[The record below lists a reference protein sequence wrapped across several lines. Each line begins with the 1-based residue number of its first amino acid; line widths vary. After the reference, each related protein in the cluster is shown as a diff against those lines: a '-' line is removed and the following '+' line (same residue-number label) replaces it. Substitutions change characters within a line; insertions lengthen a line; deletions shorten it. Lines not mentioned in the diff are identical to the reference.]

1 MIARAPLATTLWQKK
16 AFPTRA
22 KVALLGGLCFLCCLS
37 KTLFNKVFIGI
48 FFSGHFLKQSRSHW
62 TVLRRLGF
70 WGQNLTLHAIIARHI
85 VHIKGNMIIF
95 ATEVS
100 KIEKNSLKVGKK

>member
-1 MIARAPLATTLWQKK
+1 MP
-16 AFPTRA
+16 
-22 KVALLGGLCFLCCLS
+22 
-37 KTLFNKVFIGI
+37 
-48 FFSGHFLKQSRSHW
+48 HW

-100 KIEKNSLKVGKK
+100 KIEKNSLKVGKNQILCSDFDQF

>member
-1 MIARAPLATTLWQKK
+1 MPE
-16 AFPTRA
+16 F
-22 KVALLGGLCFLCCLS
+22 GGLFEWNWDSPCL
-37 KTLFNKVFIGI
+37 FPADA
-48 FFSGHFLKQSRSHW
+48 HW

-100 KIEKNSLKVGKK
+100 KIEKK